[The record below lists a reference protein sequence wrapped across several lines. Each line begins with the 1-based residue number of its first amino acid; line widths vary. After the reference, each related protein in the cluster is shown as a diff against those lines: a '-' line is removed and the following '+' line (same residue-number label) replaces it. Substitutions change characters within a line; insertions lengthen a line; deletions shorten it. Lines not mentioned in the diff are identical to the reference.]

1 MVKLTMLVT
10 RETALRGNA
19 TMWRKRAMVIAVMA
33 WVATGAA
40 ARPDV
45 AHPYATTIARDEWG
59 IPHVHGHSDAD
70 AVYGMIYAQAE
81 DDFPRIETNYLTN
94 LGRLAEAEGDR
105 AVWSDLRQRLFID
118 PVTLRADYAK
128 SPPWLQ
134 ALMTAWADALNIY
147 LADHPDVHPRVLTH
161 FEPWMALCF
170 SEGSIGGDIERVP
183 LGPLEAFYGGRP
195 VATAADLSFRE
206 PRGSNGIAIAPKLT
220 RDGHALLLINP
231 HTSFFFRAEA
241 QVTSDAGLNAYGAA
255 TWGQFFIYQ
264 GFNAHAGWMHTTSG
278 VDTTDE
284 FVETVGGGE
293 NHRAVCVQDGSRC
306 VEPIARVIVVRIR
319 QADGSLRERS
329 FDTFTTRHGP
339 VVGAASPGRWLS
351 AALMNTPVTALEQSF
366 LRTKANSRADFLAV
380 ASRRANSTNNTLFA
394 DDAGEISLLVP
405 QFVPV
410 RAAKFDYTQPVDGS
424 DPASAWHGLHALT
437 DLPQVNDP
445 VSGFVYN
452 SNDAPW
458 RAAGEATLT
467 ATAFPR
473 YFDQAGANPRGD
485 HALRVLNAERAFTP
499 EKLIAA
505 AYDPYL
511 PAFARLLPGLI
522 AAHDR
527 APLAARA
534 GPVALLRA
542 WDNRWRT
549 GSTATSLAVFWG
561 EALWATAAVPAKAA
575 GLSVWDYMATR
586 SSDAER
592 LAALDAATTRL
603 TTDFGD
609 WRVPWGEINRFQRND
624 GQISQ
629 TFDDAKPSTAVP
641 FTSAQWGS
649 LASFGAKRYPG
660 TKRYYG
666 TSGNSFVA
674 VVEFGPQV
682 RAWAVTAGGES
693 GDPASPH
700 FADQV
705 DHYAAGALRPVR
717 FIPADV
723 AAHAVCTYR
732 PGAPCTPQP
741 VP

>member
-1 MVKLTMLVT
+1 MGRRWTIGLLLAA
-10 RETALRGNA
+10 TAVAAAPAAAKPYNA
-19 TMWRKRAMVIAVMA
+19 TI
-33 WVATGAA
+33 T
-40 ARPDV
+40 
-45 AHPYATTIARDEWG
+45 RDEWG
-59 IPHVHGHSDAD
+59 IPHIHGYTDAD

-81 DDFPRIETNYLTN
+81 DDFPRIETNYLTS
-94 LGRLAEAEGDR
+94 LGRLAEAEGDA
-105 AVWSDLRQRLFID
+105 AVWQDLRQRLFID
-118 PVTLRADYAK
+118 PATLKAGYAK

-134 ALMTAWADALNIY
+134 TLMTAWADSLNAY
-147 LADHPDVHPRVLTH
+147 LADHPGVHARVLTH
-161 FEPWMALCF
+161 FEPWMALSF

-183 LGPLEAFYGGRP
+183 LGPIEAFYGGKP
-195 VATAADLSFRE
+195 VSVTADLSFRE

-264 GFNAHAGWMHTTSG
+264 GFNAHAGSMHTTSG
-278 VDTTDE
+278 VDTVDS
-284 FVETVGGGE
+284 FAETVGGGA
-293 NHRAVCVQDGSRC
+293 NHVAPYFRDGNKRDDAVGKTIFLRVQ
-306 VEPIARVIVVRIR
+306 
-319 QADGSLRERS
+319 QADGTLRDRR
-329 FDTFTTRHGP
+329 FDTFASRHGP
-339 VVGAASPGRWLS
+339 IVGADAAGHWLA
-351 AALMNTPVTALEQSF
+351 AALMNTPVAALEQSF
-366 LRTKANSRADFLAV
+366 LRTKATTRTAFLAV
-380 ASRRANSTNNTLFA
+380 AARRANSTNNTLFA
-394 DDAGEISLLVP
+394 DDAGEISLLLP

-410 RAAKFDYTQPVDGS
+410 RSAKFDYTKPVDGS
-424 DPASAWHGLHALT
+424 DPASAWHGLHALA
-437 DLPQVNDP
+437 DIPHVDDP
-445 VSGFVYN
+445 ASGFAYN

-458 RAAGEATLT
+458 RAAGEATLN
-467 ATAFPR
+467 AAAFPR

-485 HALRVLNAERAFTP
+485 HALRVLTAERSFTP

-522 AAHDR
+522 AAHDH
-527 APLAARA
+527 APVAARA
-534 GPVALLRA
+534 TPINLLRA
-542 WDNRWRT
+542 WDDRWSA

-561 EALWATAAVPAKAA
+561 EALWATAAAPAAAA
-575 GLSVWDYMATR
+575 GVSVWDYMATR
-586 SSDAER
+586 STDAER
-592 LAALDAATTRL
+592 LAALDTAIARL
-603 TTDFGD
+603 TADFGD

-624 GQISQ
+624 GAIAQ
-629 TFDDAKPSTAVP
+629 TFDDTKPSTAIP
-641 FTSAQWGS
+641 FASAQWGS

-705 DHYAAGALRPVR
+705 DRYAAGALRPIH
-717 FIPADV
+717 FTPADI

-732 PGAPCTPQP
+732 PGAPCGPA
-741 VP
+741 VGKR